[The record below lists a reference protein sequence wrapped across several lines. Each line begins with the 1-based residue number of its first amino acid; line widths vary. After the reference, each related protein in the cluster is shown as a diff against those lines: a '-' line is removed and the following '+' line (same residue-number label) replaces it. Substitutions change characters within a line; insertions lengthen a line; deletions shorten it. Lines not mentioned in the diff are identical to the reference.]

1 MLRRVP
7 STGGRGSIGGW
18 PLTRVLPAAARFW
31 LAWNETAF
39 HAGITVALRSCKF
52 ATDYWMRGA
61 FPANE
66 CSKMIVEKQI
76 AAIEAMAAAWKALP
90 TNDPVGIGTAVLRPY
105 RRRTRANARRL
116 SRSRPSK

>member
-1 MLRRVP
+1 MERDGVPCRHHRRVA
-7 STGGRGSIGGW
+7 I
-18 PLTRVLPAAARFW
+18 LQTRHRL
-31 LAWNETAF
+31 L
-39 HAGITVALRSCKF
+39 
-52 ATDYWMRGA
+52 DDGA

-105 RRRTRANARRL
+105 RRQTRANARRL